1 MSEEQV
7 SIFPEN
13 NSETQEEEKPKRRRG
28 RPRKNVALKDEEQQ
42 QEKVSSFDGKA
53 LGEATANLLNA
64 VAANLPERWFEKKEL
79 SEVERNVTI
88 ESVSAIAAT
97 VEQEKVSRFAR
108 TLPLLAIGVVIGAVF
123 LSRLKRRTS
132 ETTGEQAA

>member
-1 MSEEQV
+1 
-7 SIFPEN
+7 
-13 NSETQEEEKPKRRRG
+13 
-28 RPRKNVALKDEEQQ
+28 LKDEEQQ

-108 TLPLLAIGVVIGAVF
+108 TLPILAIGVVIGAVF
-123 LSRLKRRTS
+123 LSRLKRRTG
-132 ETTGEQAA
+132 EATGEQAA